1 MLSLFA
7 LLLLTLPRFKKM
19 ANTIVSIA
27 IFLGT
32 CGLQSI
38 TLRTL
43 LELSAFG
50 EQAMLT
56 LC

>member
-1 MLSLFA
+1 
-7 LLLLTLPRFKKM
+7 LPRFKKM